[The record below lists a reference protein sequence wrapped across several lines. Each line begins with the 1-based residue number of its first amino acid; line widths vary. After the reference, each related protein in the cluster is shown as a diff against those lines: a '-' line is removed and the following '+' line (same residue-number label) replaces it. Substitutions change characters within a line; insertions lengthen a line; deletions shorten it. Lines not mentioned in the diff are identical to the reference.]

1 MSINQSLAALS
12 CGGVIACPTEAVW
25 GLSCDP
31 FNRSAVAQLLALK
44 RRRVAKGLILIA
56 AHESQLDW
64 LLEGISDAQRA
75 RLTLSWPGPT
85 TWLVPHCNKVPA
97 WIHGDHETVAVRVS
111 AHPTVSALCSAW
123 GGVLTST
130 SANPAGCQP
139 PQHSFQL
146 RGYFGDQLDYI
157 VPGSVGGAD
166 RPTTIK
172 DLRSD
177 QILRR

>member
-1 MSINQSLAALS
+1 
-12 CGGVIACPTEAVW
+12 VIACPTEAVW

-31 FNRSAVAQLLALK
+31 FDRAAVAQLLALK
-44 RRRVAKGLILIA
+44 RRPVAKGLILIA
-56 AHESQLDW
+56 ADESQLDW
-64 LLEGISDAQRA
+64 LLEGMSAAQRA
-75 RLTLSWPGPT
+75 KLTLSWPGPT
-85 TWLVPHCNKVPA
+85 TWLIPHHNKVPE

-111 AHPTVSALCSAW
+111 AHPAVSALCAAW

-139 PQHSFQL
+139 PRHGFQL
-146 RGYFGDQLDYI
+146 RGYFAGQLDFI

-166 RPTTIK
+166 RPSTIK
-172 DLRSD
+172 DLCSD